1 MASLHLKVEK
11 MYMNKIRNAVCYR
24 DSCSNLSWHASC
36 IYFAFES
43 DVHHCICALLVAES
57 ALPMMQNIADTMTYL
72 QGEGRLLRA
81 EHNHLCEAFLVMASS
96 AGYLAATPFDIYA
109 YDYG

>member
-1 MASLHLKVEK
+1 M
-11 MYMNKIRNAVCYR
+11 
-24 DSCSNLSWHASC
+24 
-36 IYFAFES
+36 
-43 DVHHCICALLVAES
+43 VAES

-109 YDYG
+109 YDYGIVSIASIIIVYLLPYL